1 MKVMAEILEKKLI
14 KNIGVSNFSAEKMK
28 NAWETLDKKGIP
40 LATNQMRYSLLD
52 RKIES
57 NGVLDMAKKLGISII
72 AYSPLAQGIVT
83 GKFHENP
90 ELLKNIGLRKH
101 SSLFKA
107 EGLKKSLPVIKLVKE
122 LADKYNVT
130 PSQIALNWLIH
141 FHGETIVA
149 IPGATKANH
158 VRENTGT
165 MTFRLSDED
174 MAKLDR
180 ASAIYK

>member
-1 MKVMAEILEKKLI
+1 
-14 KNIGVSNFSAEKMK
+14 
-28 NAWETLDKKGIP
+28 
-40 LATNQMRYSLLD
+40 
-52 RKIES
+52 
-57 NGVLDMAKKLGISII
+57 MAKKLGISII

-90 ELLKNIGLRKH
+90 DLLKNIGLRKH
-101 SSLFKA
+101 SSLFKP

-130 PSQIALNWLIH
+130 SSQIALNWLIH

-165 MTFRLSDED
+165 MVFRLSDED

-180 ASAIYK
+180 ASAIFK